1 MQRQRYVAIVE
12 DDVSTREALA
22 RLLRVHGINSRSYPT
37 ARAFLKE
44 RPSNMPDC
52 LIIDPNMPEM
62 TGIELQRELLNLG
75 VRIPIIVVTASD
87 DESIASAA
95 SARRKRCRASASRI
109 SRSVRHACCRA
120 ASSSASLSRVFS
132 CTSRIS
138 W

>member
-95 SARRKRCRASASRI
+95 F
-109 SRSVRHACCRA
+109 VRA
-120 ASSSASLSRVFS
+120 AAYLVKPVTRAALMVAINSAVETRN
-132 CTSRIS
+132 
-138 W
+138 